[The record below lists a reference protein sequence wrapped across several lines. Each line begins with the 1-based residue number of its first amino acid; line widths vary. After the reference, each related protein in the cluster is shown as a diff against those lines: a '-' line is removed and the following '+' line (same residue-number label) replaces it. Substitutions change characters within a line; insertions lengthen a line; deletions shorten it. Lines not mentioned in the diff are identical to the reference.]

1 MGQICLDAVNCG
13 TGGVRTH
20 TSAVMSHNDPN
31 LAKLEALADAAGAD
45 HELVQ
50 EAQDMALEE
59 ELEQEWAKFASLL

>member
-1 MGQICLDAVNCG
+1 
-13 TGGVRTH
+13 
-20 TSAVMSHNDPN
+20 MSHNDPN